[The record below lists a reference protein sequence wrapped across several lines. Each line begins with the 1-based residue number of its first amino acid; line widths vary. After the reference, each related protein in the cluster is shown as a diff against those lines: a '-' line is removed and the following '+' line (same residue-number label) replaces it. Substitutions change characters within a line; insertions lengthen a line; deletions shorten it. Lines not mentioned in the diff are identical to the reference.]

1 MARRQPLSNRER
13 SEDYGALQHVID
25 ALFTE
30 KEFVRRVDAIVL
42 AESFD
47 LPADLIEIVN
57 LLPPGTYS
65 RQAMCNQLNSAI
77 SGHAWGQ
84 VYGTVE

>member
-1 MARRQPLSNRER
+1 MARRQPITNLQR
-13 SEDYGALQHVID
+13 SEDYGILQHLID
-25 ALFTE
+25 VLFGDA
-30 KEFVRRVDAIVL
+30 EFVRRVDAIVL

-47 LPADLIEIVN
+47 LPADLVEIVN
-57 LLPPGTYS
+57 LLPPGMYT
-65 RQAMCNQLNSAI
+65 RQRMCDQLNSAI

>member
-1 MARRQPLSNRER
+1 MSRRQPITNQER
-13 SEDYGALQHVID
+13 SEDYGILQRLID
-25 ALFTE
+25 AVFTRGE
-30 KEFVRRVDAIVL
+30 YVRRLDVIVL

-47 LPADLIEIVN
+47 LPADLLEIVN
-57 LLPPGTYS
+57 LLPPGTYT
-65 RQAMCNQLNSAI
+65 RERLCDQLNSAI

>member
-1 MARRQPLSNRER
+1 MSRRQPITNQER
-13 SEDYGALQHVID
+13 SEDYGILQRLID
-25 ALFTE
+25 AVFTRGDY
-30 KEFVRRVDAIVL
+30 VRRLDVIVL

-47 LPADLIEIVN
+47 LPADLLEIVN
-57 LLPPGTYS
+57 LLPPGTYT
-65 RQAMCNQLNSAI
+65 RERLCDQLNSAI

>member
-1 MARRQPLSNRER
+1 MVRREPITNLRR
-13 SEDYGALQHVID
+13 SEDFGILQQVVD
-25 ALFTE
+25 ALFADAE
-30 KEFVRRVDAIVL
+30 YVRRVDAIVL

-47 LPADLIEIVN
+47 LPADLVEIVS
-57 LLPPGTYS
+57 LLPPGTYT
-65 RQAMCNQLNSAI
+65 RQRMCDQLNSAI